1 MSWDYGTL
9 ATEIYEI
16 DKPVGHSFGDVE
28 YYTRL
33 LAGVSGR
40 ILEPGVGTGRI
51 LIPLLAAGHEV
62 EGLDT
67 SPQMLE
73 VCRQHCRDRG
83 LDPVLHEAD
92 MTAFVR
98 PAAYQAVIIP
108 AGSFELLDGTPAA
121 QQALACFRESLA
133 PGGHLVLDIDP
144 PQLIAGPE
152 PLRHWR
158 RGSFLW
164 TLQVTHAWY
173 DSAANQTTRLLRYEK
188 WQVGE
193 LIVTESQ
200 WFRLQHW
207 SLREFEGLLAGAGF
221 ADIRVTA
228 DYHDDRRPGPDSG
241 LWTFHATRP

>member
-16 DKPVGHSFGDVE
+16 DKPVGYPSAVVG
-28 YYTRL
+28 YYTGL

-40 ILEPGVGTGRI
+40 ILEPAAGTGRI
-51 LIPLLAAGHEV
+51 LIPLLEAGHEV
-62 EGLDT
+62 DGLDT
-67 SPQMLE
+67 SPQMLA
-73 VCRQHCRDRG
+73 VCRRHGRDRG

-92 MTAFVR
+92 MTTFVR
-98 PAAYQAVIIP
+98 PGAYQAVIIP

-133 PGGHLVLDIDP
+133 PGGRLLLDIDP

-152 PLRHWR
+152 PVRHWR
-158 RGSFLW
+158 RDHYLW
-164 TLQVTHAWY
+164 ALQVMDAWY

-188 WQVGE
+188 WQDGALVATE
-193 LIVTESQ
+193 LQ

-221 ADIRVTA
+221 TDILVTA
-228 DYHDDRRPGPDSG
+228 DYQADRRPGPDSDI
-241 LWTFHATRP
+241 WTFHATRP